1 MYRSISALPPAN
13 KRRYARRIYG
23 KNLTY
28 FFSPATA
35 PISIKNN
42 SFVQFLKKNNLKLK
56 KS

>member
-13 KRRYARRIYG
+13 KRRYARRNYG